1 MGLALALIGLC
12 TAGSVYGTGYGSAA
26 GLLSGN
32 DGVPAGFGLAKLAAT
47 VASYWAGIPGGIF
60 TPALTTGAGIG
71 HHIWQLAGDGVDQRV
86 LVLLSMAAFLA
97 AATRRR

>member
-32 DGVPAGFGLAKLAAT
+32 DGVPAGFGLASWRPPWRPTGPAYLAAF
-47 VASYWAGIPGGIF
+47 S
-60 TPALTTGAGIG
+60 
-71 HHIWQLAGDGVDQRV
+71 
-86 LVLLSMAAFLA
+86 
-97 AATRRR
+97 RRR